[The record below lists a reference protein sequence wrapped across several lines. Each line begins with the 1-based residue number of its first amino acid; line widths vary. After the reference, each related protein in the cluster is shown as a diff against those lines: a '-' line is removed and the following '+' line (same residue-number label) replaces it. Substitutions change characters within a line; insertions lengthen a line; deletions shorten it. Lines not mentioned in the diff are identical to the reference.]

1 MAILK
6 KKPTKKKADK
16 KVVATKK
23 VEEKVEV
30 VEEVQPEVLGYV
42 VPVFLKKEPIAKD
55 IHVADLFYRKD
66 SNTIDLETRMPNHE
80 AKIEG
85 IIAGDISVTNDVGST
100 KMISK
105 SITPKAWLINLPN
118 SNEFSGNPYIAYEV
132 IELYEA

>member
-6 KKPTKKKADK
+6 KKPTNK
-16 KVVATKK
+16 KVTKK
-23 VEEKVEV
+23 VEKA
-30 VEEVQPEVLGYV
+30 VEEVKPEVQGYV
-42 VPVFLKKEPIAKD
+42 VPAFLKKEPLAKD

-80 AKIEG
+80 AKIEM
-85 IIAGDISVTNDVGST
+85 IIAGDISVTNNVGST

-105 SITPKAWLINLPN
+105 ANAPKDWLINLPN